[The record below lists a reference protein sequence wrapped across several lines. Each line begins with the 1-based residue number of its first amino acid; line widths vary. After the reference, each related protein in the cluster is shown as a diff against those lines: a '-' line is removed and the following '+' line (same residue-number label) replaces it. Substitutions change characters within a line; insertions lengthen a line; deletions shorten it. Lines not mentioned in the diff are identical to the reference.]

1 MGRHARA
8 SRRHDG
14 NRRPPSLAPRD
25 EGIRVSRRRLQRL
38 RYTDMLCQDSRSRR
52 GMSLRNRVAL
62 ITGGSRGIGR
72 GIAVRLAQ
80 DGARVAIAY
89 RSNKAAAQQT
99 LLQLQSNGA
108 DCVAVETDVSD
119 APRAEQLLRTVA
131 DRFGRIDVLVN
142 NVGDFR
148 WGTLAESSLEDW
160 QSIFSSNLMTVLHMS
175 RAALPLM
182 RRGRWG
188 RIINLG
194 AVGAERAFGQAKI
207 SAYAAA
213 KAAVVA
219 LSRSLALE
227 EAKNG
232 ITVNVVNPSSI
243 DEKELTLNEAR
254 RIRDARFPIGR
265 PPTAE
270 DVAAAVSF
278 FASEEAE
285 YVTGQVVNVSGGWML

>member
-1 MGRHARA
+1 MA
-8 SRRHDG
+8 
-14 NRRPPSLAPRD
+14 
-25 EGIRVSRRRLQRL
+25 
-38 RYTDMLCQDSRSRR
+38 
-52 GMSLRNRVAL
+52 LRNRVAL
-62 ITGGSRGIGR
+62 VTGGSRGIGR
-72 GIAVRLAQ
+72 GISMRLAQ

-89 RSNKAAAQQT
+89 RLNKAAAQQA
-99 LLQLQSNGA
+99 LRQLQASGA
-108 DCVAVETDVSD
+108 DCVAVETDISD
-119 APRAEQLLRTVA
+119 AARAEQLIKAVV
-131 DRFGRIDVLVN
+131 DRFGRLDIVVN

-160 QSIFSSNLMTVLHMS
+160 QSIFSSNLLSVVFVS
-175 RAALPLM
+175 RAALPHM

-219 LSRSLALE
+219 LSRSVALE

-243 DEKELTLNEAR
+243 DAKELTLEEAR

-265 PPTAE
+265 PPTVE
-270 DVAAAVSF
+270 DVANAVAF

>member
-1 MGRHARA
+1 
-8 SRRHDG
+8 
-14 NRRPPSLAPRD
+14 
-25 EGIRVSRRRLQRL
+25 
-38 RYTDMLCQDSRSRR
+38 
-52 GMSLRNRVAL
+52 MSLRNRVAL
-62 ITGGSRGIGR
+62 VTGGSRGIGR
-72 GIAVRLAQ
+72 GIATRLAK

-89 RSNKAAAQQT
+89 RSNKGAAQQT
-99 LLQLQSNGA
+99 LRQMQTAGA
-108 DCVAVETDVSD
+108 DCVAIETDISD
-119 APRAEQLLRTVA
+119 AGRAEQLVQTVV
-131 DRFGRIDVLVN
+131 DRFGRLDVLVN

-148 WGTLAESSLEDW
+148 WGTLSESSLDDW
-160 QSIFSSNLMTVLHMS
+160 KSIFASNLMTVVYVS
-175 RAALPLM
+175 RAALPHM
-182 RRGRWG
+182 RKSRWG
-188 RIINLG
+188 RIINMG

-243 DEKELTLNEAR
+243 DENELTIEEAR
-254 RIRDARFPIGR
+254 KIRDARFPIGR
-265 PPTAE
+265 PPTTE
-270 DVAAAVSF
+270 DVSAAVAF

>member
-1 MGRHARA
+1 
-8 SRRHDG
+8 
-14 NRRPPSLAPRD
+14 
-25 EGIRVSRRRLQRL
+25 
-38 RYTDMLCQDSRSRR
+38 
-52 GMSLRNRVAL
+52 MSLRNRVAL
-62 ITGGSRGIGR
+62 ITGGSRGIGK
-72 GIAVRLAQ
+72 GIALRLAQ

-89 RSNKAAAQQT
+89 RSNKTAAQQT
-99 LLQLQSNGA
+99 LRQLQTSGN
-108 DCVAVETDVSD
+108 DCVAVETDINDPARS
-119 APRAEQLLRTVA
+119 EELLRTVV
-131 DRFGRIDVLVN
+131 DRFGRLDILVN

-160 QSIFSSNLMTVLHMS
+160 QSVISSNLMTVLYVS
-175 RAALPLM
+175 RAALPHL

-232 ITVNVVNPSSI
+232 ITVNVVNPSSM
-243 DEKELTLNEAR
+243 DEKDLTVEEAR
-254 RIRDARFPIGR
+254 KLRDARYPIGR
-265 PPTAE
+265 PPTVE
-270 DVAAAVSF
+270 DVAASVAF

-285 YVTGQVVNVSGGWML
+285 YVTGQVLNVSGGWMM

>member
-1 MGRHARA
+1 
-8 SRRHDG
+8 
-14 NRRPPSLAPRD
+14 
-25 EGIRVSRRRLQRL
+25 
-38 RYTDMLCQDSRSRR
+38 
-52 GMSLRNRVAL
+52 MSLRKRVAVV
-62 ITGGSRGIGR
+62 TGGTRGIGK
-72 GIAVRLAQ
+72 GIALGLARQ
-80 DGARVAIAY
+80 GARVALVY
-89 RSNKAAAQQT
+89 RANKAAAQLALRELQT
-99 LLQLQSNGA
+99 AGA
-108 DCVAVETDVSD
+108 DCVAVETNITDP
-119 APRAEQLLRTVA
+119 ARAEQLIKTVA
-131 DRFGRIDVLVN
+131 DRYGRLDVLVN

-148 WGTLAESSLEDW
+148 WGTLAESSTEEW
-160 QSIFSSNLMTVLHMS
+160 KSIFDSNVTTVFYMCH
-175 RAALPLM
+175 AALPLM

-243 DEKELTLNEAR
+243 DEKDLSLEEAR
-254 RIRDARFPIGR
+254 KLRDARYPIGR
-265 PPTAE
+265 PPTVD
-270 DVAAAVSF
+270 DVAAAVAF

>member
-1 MGRHARA
+1 M
-8 SRRHDG
+8 
-14 NRRPPSLAPRD
+14 PLA
-25 EGIRVSRRRLQRL
+25 
-38 RYTDMLCQDSRSRR
+38 
-52 GMSLRNRVAL
+52 NRVAL

-80 DGARVAIAY
+80 EGARIAIAY
-89 RSNKAAAQQT
+89 RSNKVAAQQT
-99 LLQLQSNGA
+99 LRQLQATGA
-108 DCVAVETDVSD
+108 DCVAVETDITQ
-119 APRAEQLLRTVA
+119 APRAEQLVQTVA
-131 DRFGRIDVLVN
+131 ERYGRLDILVN

-148 WGTLAESSLEDW
+148 WGTLAESSLDDW
-160 QSIFSSNLMTVLHMS
+160 QSIFSSNLSSVVFVS
-175 RAALPLM
+175 RAALPHM
-182 RRGRWG
+182 RKGRWG

-243 DEKELTLNEAR
+243 DEKELTLDEAR

-270 DVAAAVSF
+270 DVAATVAF

>member
-1 MGRHARA
+1 
-8 SRRHDG
+8 
-14 NRRPPSLAPRD
+14 
-25 EGIRVSRRRLQRL
+25 
-38 RYTDMLCQDSRSRR
+38 
-52 GMSLRNRVAL
+52 MSLRNRVAL
-62 ITGGSRGIGR
+62 VTGGSRGIGR
-72 GIAVRLAQ
+72 GIAVRLGK
-80 DGARVAIAY
+80 DGARIAIAY
-89 RSNKAAAQQT
+89 RSNKAAAQQSLR
-99 LLQLQSNGA
+99 LLQAGGA
-108 DCVAVETDVSD
+108 DCVAVETDISD
-119 APRAEQLLRTVA
+119 AVRAEQLIKTVV
-131 DRFGRIDVLVN
+131 DRFGRLDIVVN

-160 QSIFSSNLMTVLHMS
+160 QSIFSSNLLSVLFVS
-175 RAALPLM
+175 RAALPHM

-243 DEKELTLNEAR
+243 DEKELSLEEAR
-254 RIRDARFPIGR
+254 RMRDARFPIGR
-265 PPTAE
+265 PPTVE
-270 DVAAAVSF
+270 DVAASVAF

>member
-1 MGRHARA
+1 
-8 SRRHDG
+8 
-14 NRRPPSLAPRD
+14 
-25 EGIRVSRRRLQRL
+25 
-38 RYTDMLCQDSRSRR
+38 
-52 GMSLRNRVAL
+52 MSLRNRVAVV
-62 ITGGSRGIGR
+62 TGGTRGIGR
-72 GIAVRLAQ
+72 GIAVGLARQ
-80 DGARVAIAY
+80 GARVALVY
-89 RSNKAAAQQT
+89 RANKAAAQT
-99 LLQLQSNGA
+99 ALRQLQAEGA
-108 DCVAVETDVSD
+108 DCLAVETDITD
-119 APRAEQLLRTVA
+119 PARAEQCIRTVA
-131 DRFGRIDVLVN
+131 ERCGRVDILVN
-142 NVGDFR
+142 NVGEFR
-148 WGTLAESSLEDW
+148 WGTLADSSVDEW
-160 QSIFSSNLMTVLHMS
+160 TGIFDSNVTTVFHMC
-175 RAALPLM
+175 RAALPHM

-219 LSRSLALE
+219 MSRSLALE

-243 DEKELTLNEAR
+243 DEKDLTLEEAR
-254 RIRDARFPIGR
+254 KLKDARYPIGR
-265 PPTAE
+265 PPTVD

>member
-1 MGRHARA
+1 
-8 SRRHDG
+8 
-14 NRRPPSLAPRD
+14 
-25 EGIRVSRRRLQRL
+25 
-38 RYTDMLCQDSRSRR
+38 
-52 GMSLRNRVAL
+52 MSLRNRVAL
-62 ITGGSRGIGR
+62 VTGGSRGIGR
-72 GIAVRLAQ
+72 GIAVRLAK
-80 DGARVAIAY
+80 DGARVGIAY
-89 RSNKAAAQQT
+89 RSNKSAAQQT
-99 LLQLQSNGA
+99 LRLLQATGVES
-108 DCVAVETDVSD
+108 VAVEIDISD
-119 APRAEQLLRTVA
+119 PARAEQLVKTVV
-131 DRFGRIDVLVN
+131 DRFGRLDILVN

-148 WGTLAESSLEDW
+148 WGTVSDSTLEDW
-160 QSIFSSNLMTVLHMS
+160 QGIFSSNLMTALYMCRAVLPH
-175 RAALPLM
+175 M

-227 EAKNG
+227 EAKNA

-243 DEKELTLNEAR
+243 DENELTLTEAR
-254 RIRDARFPIGR
+254 TMRDARFPIGR
-265 PPTAE
+265 PPTVE
-270 DVAAAVSF
+270 DVAASVAF

>member
-1 MGRHARA
+1 
-8 SRRHDG
+8 
-14 NRRPPSLAPRD
+14 
-25 EGIRVSRRRLQRL
+25 
-38 RYTDMLCQDSRSRR
+38 
-52 GMSLRNRVAL
+52 MSLRNRVAL
-62 ITGGSRGIGR
+62 ITGGSRGIGK
-72 GIAVRLAQ
+72 GIALRLAQ

-89 RSNKAAAQQT
+89 RSNKTAAQQT
-99 LLQLQSNGA
+99 LRQLQTSGV
-108 DCVAVETDVSD
+108 DCVAVETDISD
-119 APRAEQLLRTVA
+119 AGRADQLVRTVA
-131 DRFGRIDVLVN
+131 DRFGRLDVVVN
-142 NVGDFR
+142 NVGDFK
-148 WGTLAESSLEDW
+148 WGTLGESPLEDW
-160 QSIFSSNLMTVLHMS
+160 QSVFASNLMTVLYVS
-175 RAALPLM
+175 RAALPHM

-232 ITVNVVNPSSI
+232 ITVNVVNPSNI
-243 DEKELTLNEAR
+243 DENELTVEEAR

-270 DVAAAVSF
+270 DVAASVAF

>member
-1 MGRHARA
+1 MA
-8 SRRHDG
+8 
-14 NRRPPSLAPRD
+14 
-25 EGIRVSRRRLQRL
+25 
-38 RYTDMLCQDSRSRR
+38 
-52 GMSLRNRVAL
+52 LRNRVAL
-62 ITGGSRGIGR
+62 VTGGSRGIGR
-72 GIAVRLAQ
+72 GISMRLAK
-80 DGARVAIAY
+80 DGARIAIAY
-89 RSNKAAAQQT
+89 RSNKAAAQQV
-99 LLQLQSNGA
+99 LRQLQASGA
-108 DCVAVETDVSD
+108 DCVAVETDISD
-119 APRAEQLLRTVA
+119 APRAEQLIKAVV
-131 DRFGRIDVLVN
+131 DRFGRLDIVVN

-160 QSIFSSNLMTVLHMS
+160 QSIFSSNLSSVVFVS
-175 RAALPLM
+175 RAALPHM

-219 LSRSLALE
+219 LSRSVALE

-243 DEKELTLNEAR
+243 DEKELTLEEAR

-265 PPTAE
+265 PPTVE
-270 DVAAAVSF
+270 DVANTVAF

>member
-1 MGRHARA
+1 
-8 SRRHDG
+8 
-14 NRRPPSLAPRD
+14 
-25 EGIRVSRRRLQRL
+25 
-38 RYTDMLCQDSRSRR
+38 ML
-52 GMSLRNRVAL
+52 LRNRVAVV
-62 ITGGSRGIGR
+62 TGGTRGIGR
-72 GIAVRLAQ
+72 GVALKLAREGARIAV
-80 DGARVAIAY
+80 AY
-89 RSNKAAAQQT
+89 RVNKAAAQMT
-99 LLQLQSNGA
+99 LRQLQAAGA
-108 DCVAVETDVSD
+108 DCLAVETDVSQ
-119 APRAEQLLRTVA
+119 AARAEQLVKTVA
-131 DRFGRIDVLVN
+131 DRYGRIDVLVN

-148 WGTLAESSLEDW
+148 WGTLAESSLEEW
-160 QSIFSSNLMTVLHMS
+160 NSIFASNVSTVFYMC

-182 RRGRWG
+182 RKHRWG

-219 LSRSLALE
+219 MSRSLALE

-243 DEKELTLNEAR
+243 DEKDLSLEEAR
-254 RIRDARFPIGR
+254 KLKDARYPIGR
-265 PPTAE
+265 PPTVE
-270 DVAAAVSF
+270 DVAAAVAF

>member
-1 MGRHARA
+1 MA
-8 SRRHDG
+8 
-14 NRRPPSLAPRD
+14 
-25 EGIRVSRRRLQRL
+25 
-38 RYTDMLCQDSRSRR
+38 
-52 GMSLRNRVAL
+52 LRNRVAL
-62 ITGGSRGIGR
+62 ITGGTRGIGR
-72 GIAVRLAQ
+72 GIALRLAR
-80 DGARVAIAY
+80 DGARVAVGY
-89 RSNKAAAQQT
+89 RSNKSAAQGA
-99 LLQLQSNGA
+99 LRQLQAAGA
-108 DCVAVETDVSD
+108 DCVAVEADITSAVG
-119 APRAEQLLRTVA
+119 AEQFLKTVT
-131 DRFGRIDVLVN
+131 DRFGRLDVLVN

-148 WGTLAESSLEDW
+148 WGTLAEGSLDDW
-160 QSIFSSNLMTVLHMS
+160 QNIFSSNLMSVVFMS
-175 RAALPLM
+175 RAALPHM

-243 DEKELTLNEAR
+243 DEKELTREEAR

-265 PPTAE
+265 PPTVE
-270 DVAAAVSF
+270 DVAAAIAF

>member
-1 MGRHARA
+1 
-8 SRRHDG
+8 
-14 NRRPPSLAPRD
+14 
-25 EGIRVSRRRLQRL
+25 
-38 RYTDMLCQDSRSRR
+38 
-52 GMSLRNRVAL
+52 MSLRNRVAL
-62 ITGGSRGIGR
+62 ITGGSRGIGK
-72 GIAVRLAQ
+72 GIALRLAQ
-80 DGARVAIAY
+80 EGARVAIAY
-89 RSNKAAAQQT
+89 RSNKTAAQQT
-99 LLQLQSNGA
+99 LRQLQTNGA
-108 DCVAVETDVSD
+108 DCVAVETDISD
-119 APRAEQLLRTVA
+119 AALAEQLVRTVV
-131 DRFGRIDVLVN
+131 DRFGRLDVVVN

-148 WGTLAESSLEDW
+148 WGTVGESSLEDW
-160 QSIFSSNLMTVLHMS
+160 QRVFASNLMTVLYVS
-175 RAALPLM
+175 RAALPHM

-243 DEKELTLNEAR
+243 DENELTLSEAR
-254 RIRDARFPIGR
+254 RIKDARFPIGR
-265 PPTAE
+265 PPTVE
-270 DVAAAVSF
+270 DVAASVAF

>member
-1 MGRHARA
+1 
-8 SRRHDG
+8 
-14 NRRPPSLAPRD
+14 
-25 EGIRVSRRRLQRL
+25 
-38 RYTDMLCQDSRSRR
+38 
-52 GMSLRNRVAL
+52 MSLRNRVAMV
-62 ITGGSRGIGR
+62 TGGSRGIGR

-80 DGARVAIAY
+80 DGARIAIAY

-108 DCVAVETDVSD
+108 DCVAVQTDITHST
-119 APRAEQLLRTVA
+119 RADQLLKTVV
-131 DRFGRIDVLVN
+131 DRFGRLDIVVN

-148 WGTLAESSLEDW
+148 WGTLTESSLEDW
-160 QSIFSSNLMTVLHMS
+160 ESVFASNLSTVLYVS
-175 RAALPLM
+175 RAALPHM
-182 RRGRWG
+182 RKGRWG
-188 RIINLG
+188 RIVNLG

-232 ITVNVVNPSSI
+232 ITVNVVNPTSI
-243 DEKELTLNEAR
+243 DEKELSIDEAR
-254 RIRDARFPIGR
+254 RMRDARFPIGR
-265 PPTAE
+265 PPTVE
-270 DVAAAVSF
+270 DVAATVAF

>member
-1 MGRHARA
+1 
-8 SRRHDG
+8 
-14 NRRPPSLAPRD
+14 
-25 EGIRVSRRRLQRL
+25 
-38 RYTDMLCQDSRSRR
+38 
-52 GMSLRNRVAL
+52 MSLRNRVTL
-62 ITGGSRGIGR
+62 ITGGSRGIGK
-72 GIAVRLAQ
+72 GIALRFAQ

-89 RSNKAAAQQT
+89 RANKTAAQQT
-99 LLQLQSNGA
+99 LRQLQTSGV
-108 DCVAVETDVSD
+108 DCVAVETDISD
-119 APRAEQLLRTVA
+119 ATLAEQLVRTVA
-131 DRFGRIDVLVN
+131 DRFGRLDIVVN

-148 WGTLAESSLEDW
+148 WGTLGESALEDW
-160 QSIFSSNLMTVLHMS
+160 QSVFASNLMTVLYVS
-175 RAALPLM
+175 RAALPHM

-188 RIINLG
+188 RIVNLG

-213 KAAVVA
+213 KAGVVA

-243 DEKELTLNEAR
+243 DENELTLNEAR
-254 RIRDARFPIGR
+254 RIRDARFPVGR
-265 PPTAE
+265 PPTVE
-270 DVAAAVSF
+270 DVAASVAF

>member
-1 MGRHARA
+1 
-8 SRRHDG
+8 
-14 NRRPPSLAPRD
+14 
-25 EGIRVSRRRLQRL
+25 
-38 RYTDMLCQDSRSRR
+38 
-52 GMSLRNRVAL
+52 MSLRNRVAL

-89 RSNKAAAQQT
+89 RSNKGAAQQT
-99 LLQLQSNGA
+99 LRQLQTSGV
-108 DCVAVETDVSD
+108 DCVAVETDITEPS
-119 APRAEQLLRTVA
+119 RADQLLRTVVE
-131 DRFGRIDVLVN
+131 RFGRVDVVVN

-148 WGTLAESSLEDW
+148 WGTVADSPLEEW
-160 QSIFSSNLMTVLHMS
+160 QSIFSSNLMTVLYMS
-175 RAALPLM
+175 RAALPHM

-188 RIINLG
+188 RIINMG

-254 RIRDARFPIGR
+254 RIRDARVPIGR
-265 PPTAE
+265 PPTVE
-270 DVAAAVSF
+270 DVAAAVAF

-285 YVTGQVVNVSGGWML
+285 YVTGQVINVSGGWML

>member
-1 MGRHARA
+1 
-8 SRRHDG
+8 
-14 NRRPPSLAPRD
+14 
-25 EGIRVSRRRLQRL
+25 
-38 RYTDMLCQDSRSRR
+38 
-52 GMSLRNRVAL
+52 MSLNNRVAV

-99 LLQLQSNGA
+99 LRLLQSHGA

-119 APRAEQLLRTVA
+119 PGRAEQLIKTVA
-131 DRFGRIDVLVN
+131 DRFGRIDVVVN

-148 WGTLAESSLEDW
+148 WGTLAESALEDW
-160 QSIFSSNLMTVLHMS
+160 QKIFSSNLFTALYVS
-175 RAALPLM
+175 RAALPHM

-243 DEKELTLNEAR
+243 DENELTLSEAR

-265 PPTAE
+265 PPTVE
-270 DVAAAVSF
+270 DVAATVSF

-285 YVTGQVVNVSGGWML
+285 YVTGQVMNVSGGWML